1 MIMVVVM
8 VMVILVTLR
17 LPFTLSRTD
26 DGILVRRA
34 AAGQIFCLAFSSS
47 APDGQILKSFFRHG
61 MND

>member
-8 VMVILVTLR
+8 VMVMVMVMLLTLR

-34 AAGQIFCLAFSSS
+34 AAGQIFSFALSFSSTE
-47 APDGQILKSFFRHG
+47 GQV
-61 MND
+61 